1 MNSKQLEGYLK
12 GLEFAL
18 SIMKMDVPNQ
28 DKIDVLTKVIKDWTK
43 EEPTQS

>member
-18 SIMKMDVPNQ
+18 SIMKMGVPDK
-28 DKIDVLTKVIKDWTK
+28 DKIEVIEKVIKDHSK
-43 EEPTQS
+43 EEPTS